1 MTYRNPALL
10 ELARDRICM
19 NCGAQ
24 DGTIVAAHSNL
35 QEHGRGHAHQA
46 HDCFH
51 AWLCIRCHSFLDH
64 GGVGKDPSGLYSAT
78 REDKAEMFRRAMDRT
93 LRFLWEQGLIQVSK

>member
-1 MTYRNPALL
+1 MTYRHEALL
-10 ELARDRICM
+10 RLAKGKPCM

-24 DGTIVAAHSNL
+24 DDTVVAAHSNL

-46 HDCFH
+46 HDCYH
-51 AWLCIRCHSFLDH
+51 AWLCWRCHSFLDH
-64 GGVGKDPSGLYSAT
+64 GSTTDPTGTYKAT

-93 LRFLWEQGLIQVSK
+93 WRFLWEKALVKIA